1 MPDVYKQSFKQ
12 NYTNNIELSIF
23 NCGLER
29 CAPGQTWGPGIRD
42 HYLIH
47 LVVSGKGIFEV
58 GGRTWE
64 VSEGDLFF
72 ARPSQLIRYTADY
85 GYYPWPMDKDQTLP
99 TGYAKGWVWNLMTG
113 VDGAGKRF
121 ASSYVPPWAE
131 RMPNGSYLGLRC
143 PLHDNQRSA
152 PGSTGPVNSYIFVG
166 SNSQVNYADNSVGIT
181 GLLATGSRSAVRPE
195 KVRNP
200 SVKIGIIEREK
211 DQDNFGMGYID
222 DGRYLYNSSSKTPYI
237 GPVHGKNAGYL
248 CLDGH
253 AGMINVVAEL
263 NADGNAYSTHT
274 FNLWKMYFATNHP

>member
-1 MPDVYKQSFKQ
+1 MLKKKDFHLRSLHAF
-12 NYTNNIELSIF
+12 TLIELLIVIAIIAILAAMLLPALNKARDRAKSILCV
-23 NCGLER
+23 NNLKQIGL
-29 CAPGQTWGPGIRD
+29 G
-42 HYLIH
+42 
-47 LVVSGKGIFEV
+47 
-58 GGRTWE
+58 
-64 VSEGDLFF
+64 
-72 ARPSQLIRYTADY
+72 LIRYTADY

-99 TGYAKGWVWNLMTG
+99 TGYAKGWIWNLMTG

-143 PLHDNQRSA
+143 PLHDTQHSESSA
-152 PGSTGPVNSYIFVG
+152 AGPVNSYIFIG

-181 GLLATGSRSAVRPE
+181 GFLATGSRSAVRPE

-200 SVKIGIIEREK
+200 SKKIGIIEREK
-211 DQDNFGMGYID
+211 DENSFGMGYID
-222 DGRYLYNSSSKTPYI
+222 DGRYLYNSSKTARI

>member
-1 MPDVYKQSFKQ
+1 MLRWKGFRADKRRNF
-12 NYTNNIELSIF
+12 TLIELLIVIAIIAILASMLLPALNKARDRAKTILCV
-23 NCGLER
+23 NNLKQIGL
-29 CAPGQTWGPGIRD
+29 G
-42 HYLIH
+42 
-47 LVVSGKGIFEV
+47 
-58 GGRTWE
+58 
-64 VSEGDLFF
+64 
-72 ARPSQLIRYTADY
+72 LIRYTADY

-143 PLHDNQRSA
+143 PLHDTQHSESSA
-152 PGSTGPVNSYIFVG
+152 AGPVNSYIFIG

-181 GLLATGSRSAVRPE
+181 GFLATGSRSAVRPE

-200 SVKIGIIEREK
+200 SKKIGIIEREK
-211 DQDNFGMGYID
+211 DENSFGMGYID
-222 DGRYLYNSSSKTPYI
+222 DGRYLYNSSKTARI

>member
-1 MPDVYKQSFKQ
+1 MLKKKDFHLRSLHAF
-12 NYTNNIELSIF
+12 TLIELLIVIAIIAILAAMLLPALNKARDRAKSILCV
-23 NCGLER
+23 NNLKQIGL
-29 CAPGQTWGPGIRD
+29 G
-42 HYLIH
+42 
-47 LVVSGKGIFEV
+47 
-58 GGRTWE
+58 
-64 VSEGDLFF
+64 
-72 ARPSQLIRYTADY
+72 LIRYTADY
-85 GYYPWPMDKDQTLP
+85 GYYPWPMDIDQILP
-99 TGYAKGWVWNLMTG
+99 SGYAKGWVWSLMTG
-113 VDGAGKRF
+113 IDGEGKRF
-121 ASSYVPPWAE
+121 ASSYVPVWAE
-131 RMPNGSYLGLRC
+131 RMPNGNYLGLRC
-143 PLHDNQRSA
+143 SLHDNQRSA

-237 GPVHGKNAGYL
+237 GPVHNKDAGYL

-263 NADGNAYSTHT
+263 NADGNAYTAHT
-274 FNLWKMYFATNHP
+274 TVLWQKYFATNHP

>member
-1 MPDVYKQSFKQ
+1 MLKKKDFHLRSLHAF
-12 NYTNNIELSIF
+12 TLIELLIVIAIIAILAAMLLPALNKARDRAKSILCV
-23 NCGLER
+23 NNLKQIGL
-29 CAPGQTWGPGIRD
+29 G
-42 HYLIH
+42 
-47 LVVSGKGIFEV
+47 
-58 GGRTWE
+58 
-64 VSEGDLFF
+64 
-72 ARPSQLIRYTADY
+72 LIRYTADY
-85 GYYPWPMDKDQTLP
+85 GYYPWPMDSPQTLP

-143 PLHDNQRSA
+143 PLHDTQRSA

-166 SNSQVNYADNSVGIT
+166 SNSQVNYAGNSVGIT
-181 GLLATGSRSAVRPE
+181 GFLETGSRSAVRPE

-200 SVKIGIIEREK
+200 SKKIGIIEREK

-222 DGRYLYNSSSKTPYI
+222 DGRSLYNSSSDNPVI
-237 GPVHGKNAGYL
+237 GPVHNKNAGYL

-263 NADGNAYSTHT
+263 NADGNAYTAHT
-274 FNLWKMYFATNHP
+274 TELWQKYFATNYP

>member
-1 MPDVYKQSFKQ
+1 MLKKKDFHLRSLHAF
-12 NYTNNIELSIF
+12 TLIELLIVIAIIAILAAMLLPALNKARDRAKSILCV
-23 NCGLER
+23 NNLKQIGL
-29 CAPGQTWGPGIRD
+29 G
-42 HYLIH
+42 
-47 LVVSGKGIFEV
+47 
-58 GGRTWE
+58 
-64 VSEGDLFF
+64 
-72 ARPSQLIRYTADY
+72 LIRYTADY
-85 GYYPWPMDKDQTLP
+85 GYYPWPMDSPQTLP

-143 PLHDNQRSA
+143 PLHDTQRSA

-166 SNSQVNYADNSVGIT
+166 SNSQVNYAGNSVGIT
-181 GLLATGSRSAVRPE
+181 GFLETGSRSAVRPE

-200 SVKIGIIEREK
+200 SKKIGIIEREK
-211 DQDNFGMGYID
+211 DQDNFGMGYLA
-222 DGRYLYNSSSKTPYI
+222 DGRYLYNSSSDNPVI
-237 GPVHGKNAGYL
+237 GPVHNKNAGYL